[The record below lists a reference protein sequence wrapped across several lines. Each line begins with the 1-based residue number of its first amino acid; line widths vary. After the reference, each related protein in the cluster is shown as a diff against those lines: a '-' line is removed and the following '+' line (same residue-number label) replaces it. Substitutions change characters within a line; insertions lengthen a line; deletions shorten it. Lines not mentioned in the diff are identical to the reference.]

1 MAAASKAPMSRFLGY
16 PSPGSRG
23 MAGGLM
29 LGPSADVEFIRI
41 DFTPRTAQPSSH
53 FLAIATPSLRW
64 ASSGPARLVGALFE
78 MCWHLTPVFTILDAS
93 ASSHFFPDGV
103 DGSNVRPAN
112 MLSSV
117 TSPNSPEKRS
127 MWVTPGN
134 VSLVN
139 CGKSSIVISPYFSFI
154 WAFVMPP
161 LP

>member
-1 MAAASKAPMSRFLGY
+1 
-16 PSPGSRG
+16 

-41 DFTPRTAQPSSH
+41 DFTPSTAQPSSH

-161 LP
+161 FP